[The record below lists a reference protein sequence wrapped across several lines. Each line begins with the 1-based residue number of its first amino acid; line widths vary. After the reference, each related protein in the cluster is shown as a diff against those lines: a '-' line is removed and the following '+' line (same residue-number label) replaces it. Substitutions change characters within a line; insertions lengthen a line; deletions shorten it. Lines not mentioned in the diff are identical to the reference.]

1 VEDVKMTS
9 IGLAGRVAIVTGAA
23 QGLGLATAEALAAA
37 GARVLLADVQADKVQ
52 TAAGRLLSED
62 RSCLGVAST

>member
-1 VEDVKMTS
+1 MMG

-52 TAAGRLLSED
+52 APRVTCSRKTGRAWPS
-62 RSCLGVAST
+62 AST